1 MFKCSIFIILI
12 FLCPICYSYASM
24 PANTKSYMTKIIADG
39 LYKDGNYPLALTY
52 YIKGMEIAEKEDDK
66 RTYMACIG
74 NIANIYEAF
83 GDYEANLFYL
93 LKGYKMSKKLNDNEL
108 VSKYLINIVPA
119 YCHLGNIKKAKEYYD
134 IAKETPDYKNS
145 TQWEYFLI
153 YNSARIK
160 QAERKYDEAV
170 KEHLRAAVYAE
181 KNEMDDIYVLY
192 QESEIGNILVKKH
205 DYANAIKY
213 GVKCRDMSVE
223 LDNAEMEINAYKI
236 LYDAYDENGNSDS
249 AQKYKVLYLETYD
262 SVFSAKGMNQARGKL
277 QEYESRKSTEEISSL
292 TSIIN
297 IYTLAVTLISILLI
311 ITIVLAIVLI
321 RKNRNLRNAQR
332 LLIDKNNDLIKS
344 GRKKVV
350 ILPRTENDKDID
362 DECGGNVG
370 GVDMTQEQADA
381 LLAKINEI
389 INTPE
394 IISDPELSLKTIADI
409 ANSNTKYVSFVINK
423 TYNKNFRTYINE
435 KRIMEACRMLA
446 DDEHYGYL
454 TIQAIYEEVGYTNAT
469 SFNRTFKKINGMTPA
484 MYKKLAAQKKWS
496 N

>member
-1 MFKCSIFIILI
+1 MFKHIIFII
-12 FLCPICYSYASM
+12 FLFVCPVCHSYASM
-24 PANTKSYMTKIIADG
+24 PANTKSGMTKIIADG

-93 LKGYKMSKKLNDNEL
+93 LKGYKMSKKLNDEEL
-108 VSKYLINIVPA
+108 IGKYLTNIVPA

-134 IAKETPDYKNS
+134 IAKKMQVSKNA

-170 KEHLRAAVYAE
+170 KDHLRAAAYAE
-181 KNEMDDIYVLY
+181 KNELDDIYVLY
-192 QESEIGNILVKKH
+192 QESETGNILVKKH
-205 DYANAIKY
+205 DYGNAIKY
-213 GVKCRDMSVE
+213 GAKCRDMSVE
-223 LDNAEMEINAYKI
+223 MDNAEMEINAYKI
-236 LYDAYDENGNSDS
+236 LYEAYAGNGDSDS
-249 AQKYKVLYLETYD
+249 ARKYRVLYLETYD
-262 SVFSAKGMNQARGKL
+262 SVFSAKGMNKARGKL

-297 IYTLAVTLISILLI
+297 IYTLAVILISILLI
-311 ITIVLAIVLI
+311 ITIVLAVVVI

-332 LLIDKNNDLIKS
+332 LLINKNNDLIKS
-344 GRKKVV
+344 DRSKVAIV
-350 ILPRTENDKDID
+350 PSYNEGDEVGD
-362 DECGGNVG
+362 DEFDGNAG

-394 IISDPELSLKTIADI
+394 IISDPDLSLKIIADM
-409 ANSNTKYVSFVINK
+409 AKSNTKYVSFVINK

-435 KRIMEACRMLA
+435 KRIMEACRMLS
-446 DDEHYGYL
+446 DNEHYGNM

-484 MYKKLAAQKKWS
+484 MYKKLAAKEK
-496 N
+496 